1 MIHDDFCCLLWIQV
15 RISSGDMN
23 EKMKASSNLDNR
35 SIEEDFKEIYYWNL
49 DRLMDQVVEVY
60 EEDRI
65 DI

>member
-1 MIHDDFCCLLWIQV
+1 
-15 RISSGDMN
+15 
-23 EKMKASSNLDNR
+23 MKASSNLDNR

-49 DRLMDQVVEVY
+49 DRLMDQVVEVH